1 MLYLKI
7 DHVNLLFRQLAAMT
21 ASGMTIEESINVLAE
36 EGEGSPAAGIVSAIR
51 KEIVK
56 GMPPGEAII
65 KYIPQLRGLSPSV
78 FSQELGTVSHALRR
92 MAEFSEKRQT
102 LRRFMILSLIY
113 PAFLVTVLLGVLTLL
128 MIVVIPMFASMYV
141 EIGGVLPLPTRIVMA
156 LSRSFWKFGWLI
168 PAGIVAVIVLALHK
182 KIWLYAFADKIPGVK
197 TLNRK
202 IAAAELLRNLSLMAN
217 TNSPSREVLQDA
229 AGVSNDFYAFKLREA
244 AAGADGMSQFIDRIR
259 QMAIIPPLVRHTVRA
274 GEKSGT
280 LAAALAETAEY
291 MEREAEKTYN
301 RYVVF
306 LHPVMIILMGT
317 IIGFCIIAMY
327 LPIFQLGSVAS

>member
-51 KEIVK
+51 KEIGK

-78 FSQELGTVSHALRR
+78 FSQDLRTVSHALRQ

-102 LRRFMILSLIY
+102 LRRFMVLSLIY
-113 PAFLVTVLLGVLTLL
+113 PVFLITVLLGVLTLL
-128 MIVVIPMFASMYV
+128 MIVVIPMFASMYAD
-141 EIGGVLPLPTRIVMA
+141 IGGILPLPTRIVMA

-182 KIWLYAFADKIPGVK
+182 KIWLLADKIPAVK

-217 TNSPSREVLQDA
+217 TNSPSREVLREA
-229 AGVSNDFYAFKLREA
+229 AGVSNDFYASKLREA

-259 QMAIIPPLVRHTVRA
+259 QMAIIPPMVRHTVRA

-306 LHPVMIILMGT
+306 LHPVLIILLGS